1 LIVKTQGSGNNG
13 SMLVRDFFSH
23 FIFSK
28 RAGALV
34 KRLAWLSVGA
44 IALSV
49 TAFLVVLFVMN
60 GMNASI
66 HKRILALEP
75 HLYVTVNGVN
85 KGSTLELHPVFQ
97 RLKENPENKAYVY
110 ETQDVI
116 LRTMDGQFH
125 GAIARGVSAE
135 SLKFMIE
142 QLRQI
147 ESNGKKHENVQFWSA
162 EDMPGKGE
170 VVVGV
175 DLARSLGVF
184 EGDFLTVVPPEGLLL
199 PPGESPKFE
208 KVKVRKIISTNL
220 ADLDSQFIFYQR
232 NLTLN
237 TLASAA
243 SRKVGIEV
251 WTPDGKHLESL
262 KKEVEKFTDVVA
274 ETWMDRNSVLFFAL
288 KLEKLM
294 IGVFLGLAGLI
305 AASSILSVLALLM
318 SQKKRDIAILKTMGL
333 SNKTTVRVFTQMGI
347 LLSAFG
353 LLPGVILG
361 TALSYYI
368 QYHPV
373 NVLPDIYYDSQVPA
387 LVDPSL
393 ILWVLGMGFLLCLG
407 GAWYPARTASD
418 IQPAEALRLKN

>member
-1 LIVKTQGSGNNG
+1 
-13 SMLVRDFFSH
+13 MLVRDFFSH

-44 IALSV
+44 IALSI

-60 GMNASI
+60 GMNSSI
-66 HKRILALEP
+66 HKRILSLEP
-75 HLYVTVNGVN
+75 HLYVTVNGIS
-85 KGSTLELHPVFQ
+85 KGSLLELHPVFQ
-97 RLKENPENKAYVY
+97 RLKENTNNKAYVY

-125 GAIARGVSAE
+125 GAIARGVSQE

-142 QLRQI
+142 QLHQM
-147 ESNGKKHENVQFWSA
+147 ENAKKKRDNVDYWSID
-162 EDMPGKGE
+162 ELPGKGE

-184 EGDFLTVVPPEGLLL
+184 EGDYLTVVPPEGLLL

-208 KVKVRKIISTNL
+208 KVKVSKIISTNL
-220 ADLDSQFIFYQR
+220 SDLDSQFVFYQR
-232 NLTLN
+232 NATLN

-243 SRKVGIEV
+243 SRKVGVEV
-251 WTPDGKHLESL
+251 WTPDGKNLEDL
-262 KKEVEKFTDVVA
+262 KEEVQKFSDVMA

-318 SQKKRDIAILKTMGL
+318 SQKKRDIAILKTLGL
-333 SNKTTVRVFTQMGI
+333 SNARTVKIFTQMGL
-347 LLSAFG
+347 LLSAVG
-353 LLPGVILG
+353 IIPGVIVG
-361 TALSYYI
+361 TGLSYYL
-368 QYHPV
+368 QYNPI
-373 NVLPDIYYDSQVPA
+373 NILPDIYYDSQIPA
-387 LVDPSL
+387 LVDLSM
-393 ILWVLGMGFLLCLG
+393 IWWVLGIGFLICLG
-407 GAWYPARTASD
+407 GSWYPARTSTE
-418 IQPAEALRLKN
+418 IEPARALRIKN

>member
-1 LIVKTQGSGNNG
+1 
-13 SMLVRDFFSH
+13 MLVRDFFSH
-23 FIFSK
+23 FIFSQ

-75 HLYVTVNGVN
+75 HLYVTVNGIN
-85 KGSTLELHPVFQ
+85 RGSTLELHPVYQ
-97 RLKENPENKAYVY
+97 RLKENPLNKAYVY

-135 SLKFMIE
+135 SLKFMVE
-142 QLRQI
+142 QIHLM
-147 ESNGKKHENVQFWSA
+147 EEKKRRDNVQFWRP
-162 EDMPGKGE
+162 EELPGKGE

-208 KVKVRKIISTNL
+208 KVRVSKIISTNL
-220 ADLDSQFIFYQR
+220 ADLDSQFVFYQR
-232 NLTLN
+232 NMTLN
-237 TLASAA
+237 TLAGAA

-251 WTPDGKHLESL
+251 WTPDGKNLDDL
-262 KKEVEKFTDVVA
+262 KKEVEKFADVIA

-288 KLEKLM
+288 RLEKII

-318 SQKKRDIAILKTMGL
+318 SQKKRDIAILKTLGL
-333 SNKTTVRVFTQMGI
+333 SNQRTVKIFTQMGMM
-347 LLSAFG
+347 LAAFG
-353 LLPGVILG
+353 LIPGLILG
-361 TALSYYI
+361 TGISYYI
-368 QYHPV
+368 EKNPV
-373 NVLPDIYYDSQVPA
+373 NILPDIYYDSQIPA
-387 LVDPSL
+387 LVDPWL
-393 ILWVLGMGFLLCLG
+393 IWGVLIVGFFVCLG
-407 GAWYPARTASD
+407 GAWYPARTSSE
-418 IQPAEALRLKN
+418 IEPAQALRIKN